1 MSAGACSDTG
11 RVAGVSIESLVCPF
25 CPVGYR
31 VPLGWPSIHDIL
43 SEAGLAM
50 RVYDSWT
57 ADGSA
62 DGAAPDS
69 NTPEHIRRTLQ
80 LARTG
85 ERAWAH
91 YTMTWI
97 DEREYQWTAAV
108 DPPYDRIVD
117 ELRQRGYDLAT
128 CEEKDGR
135 RLVGL
140 GFASPGEGEETGEI
154 PDAPVAVLGCRLDV
168 PPMGDPRLRRFLLS
182 CAAEACEGGIL
193 GYFHP
198 RLYQAPGSLVARPF
212 LALCDMPAD
221 VPHGISDG
229 DEGGLAATGRQGPL
243 RLVFQ
248 DDWEEIGAMAR
259 RLVQAWAGQ
268 GIAVEA
274 VPMGRWHARQA
285 VARGA
290 FHLFILAS
298 SIPADPCYLGTSQMY
313 QTDGMC
319 NYTGLSSQIV
329 DDAFWRIRRASEGD
343 DLRAAATQIDS
354 AICEAAAAL
363 HLGQLDSGKRRTEHA
378 SATGEPITI
387 RPITMDDV
395 SYGVC
400 GCVSPWHCVYPYP
413 RVGMS
418 PSYPFWSEM
427 IQAHGTMG
435 LLAFQGDTC
444 AGMITFL
451 PKIVARRIG
460 YATCRTNDQLER
472 TLSIICINVGRTEL
486 RKGRASALLRAAED
500 YARANGYVRIEAFA
514 AEEEADEQR
523 LHWQSA
529 GLFAR
534 HDYKRDP
541 DTRGPWWTPQLFYRE
556 LV

>member
-1 MSAGACSDTG
+1 MNTGACSDSG
-11 RVAGVSIESLVCPF
+11 KVAGVSIESLVCPF

-43 SEAGLAM
+43 SEAGLTM

-57 ADGSA
+57 AHGSA
-62 DGAAPDS
+62 DGAASGFDV
-69 NTPEHIRRTLQ
+69 PEHIRQVLQ

-91 YTMTWI
+91 YTMTWV
-97 DEREYQWTAAV
+97 DGHEYQWTAAV
-108 DPPYDRIVD
+108 DPPYDRIAD
-117 ELRQRGYDLAT
+117 ELRRRGYDLAT
-128 CEEKDGR
+128 CEQKDAR
-135 RLVGL
+135 RVAGL
-140 GFASPGEGEETGEI
+140 GFALPGEGEEAREI
-154 PDAPVAVLGCRLDV
+154 PDVPVAVLGCRLDV
-168 PPMGDPRLRRFLLS
+168 PPMDDLRLRRFLLS
-182 CAAEACEGGIL
+182 CAAEVCEGGIP

-198 RLYQAPGSLVARPF
+198 GLYQAPGSLVVQPF
-212 LALCDMPAD
+212 PA
-221 VPHGISDG
+221 S
-229 DEGGLAATGRQGPL
+229 QGMQDDTLQYLPGHDYGSQAPL

-290 FHLFILAS
+290 FHLFILAF

-313 QTDGMC
+313 QTDGMY
-319 NYTGLSSQIV
+319 NYTGLSSQVV
-329 DDAFWRIRRASEGD
+329 DDALRLIRRASEGD
-343 DLRAAATQIDS
+343 DLRAAVAQIDS
-354 AICEAAAAL
+354 AIREAGAAL
-363 HLGQLDSGKRRTEHA
+363 HLGKLDSGKRAAEPD
-378 SATGEPITI
+378 SATGEPIAI

-413 RVGMS
+413 RAGMS
-418 PSYPFWSEM
+418 PSYPFWSQM
-427 IQAHGTMG
+427 IQAYGTMG
-435 LLAFQGDTC
+435 LLAFHGDAC
-444 AGMITFL
+444 VGMITFL
-451 PKIVARRIG
+451 PKTVAGRIG
-460 YATCRTNDQLER
+460 YATCRTNGNLER
-472 TLSIICINVGRTEL
+472 TLNVICINVGGTEL
-486 RKGRASALLRAAED
+486 RKGRASALLHAAED

-514 AEEEADEQR
+514 AEKEADEQA

-529 GLFAR
+529 SLFAR
-534 HDYKRDP
+534 HGYKRDP
-541 DTRGPWWTPQLFYRE
+541 DTCGPWWTPQLFYRE